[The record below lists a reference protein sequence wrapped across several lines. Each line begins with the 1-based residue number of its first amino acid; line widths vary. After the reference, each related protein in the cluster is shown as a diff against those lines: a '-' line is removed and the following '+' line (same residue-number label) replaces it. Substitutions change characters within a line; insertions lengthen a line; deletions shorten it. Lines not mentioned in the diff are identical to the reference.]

1 MARRPGSN
9 GPAAFV
15 VQKEPMKNMKVLFAI
30 ILMVVSFSVVRAQS
44 APSIAGKWQVK
55 FHLSD
60 GVDTNLI
67 FDSQPNGVGS
77 FSLVNAKAGEKSET
91 GAPAVWTELSNQRVS
106 FSGHLELQ
114 LGTCCREI
122 GTLIF
127 KGKLTSNNSI
137 TGKLIF
143 VTSVDEEESPY
154 KFKSDVGTF
163 TATRVLK

>member
-1 MARRPGSN
+1 
-9 GPAAFV
+9 
-15 VQKEPMKNMKVLFAI
+15 MKNTKVLFGI
-30 ILMVVSFSVVRAQS
+30 IFMVVTISVGPFQSRAIAQS
-44 APSIAGKWQVK
+44 AQPVSVVGKWQVK

-60 GVDTNLI
+60 GVEKSLL
-67 FDSQPNGVGS
+67 FDSKPNGLGS
-77 FSLVNAKAGEKSET
+77 FSLVNAKSGEKSET
-91 GAPAVWTELSNQRVS
+91 VAPAVWAEISNQRVS

-127 KGKLTSNNSI
+127 KGRFTSNNSI

-154 KFKSDVGTF
+154 KFRSDVGAF
-163 TATRVLK
+163 TATRIP